1 MVSLRLR
8 TPRSIVWV
16 ALWGFLTSAVL
27 PLFESHGLGAADDA
41 ACVTTVGQRGGATMS
56 ALESGV
62 QPAHCAVCHLL
73 RAVNGS
79 IAPGI
84 VSLTVPAPLSAISGR
99 PVDPTLAAQYAVRS
113 SRAPPTTL

>member
-1 MVSLRLR
+1 VSLRLR

-16 ALWGFLTSAVL
+16 ALWGFLTSAVV

-41 ACVTTVGQRGGATMS
+41 ACVTTVGLRGGAAVS
-56 ALESGV
+56 ALESGDRT
-62 QPAHCAVCHLL
+62 AHCAVCHLL

-84 VSLTVPAPLSAISGR
+84 ISLTVPVPLLAIPGR
-99 PVDPTLAAQYAVRS
+99 PVDPTIAAQYAVRA